1 MASPSDDALCGL
13 DKDAVRARLLPY
25 TRRAFALLPRL
36 DHPLILDAGCGTGVP
51 TLELARLGGGT
62 VVAVDSDMAA
72 LVALRGRAAREGMA
86 DAVPIVL
93 ASLHDVGFV
102 AGSFDV
108 VWCEGAVAPL
118 GFAVALRRWR
128 DWLRRGGFLVLHDE
142 KGSVAQRLQEIS
154 RADYE
159 LLAHFEV
166 AAEVWEREYR
176 DPLQQRI
183 LALRESYGGDSHV
196 LAALAGEERE
206 LEVFARDPAS
216 CASEF
221 FVMRKP

>member
-1 MASPSDDALCGL
+1 MANTASDALSGL
-13 DKDAVRARLLPY
+13 DKDGVRARFLPY
-25 TRRAFALLPRL
+25 TRRAFALLPLVDR
-36 DHPLILDAGCGTGVP
+36 PLILDAGCGTGVP

-62 VVAVDSDMAA
+62 VVALDSDMAA
-72 LVALRGRAAREGMA
+72 LVALRRRAAREGVTG
-86 DAVPIVL
+86 AVPIVL
-93 ASLHDVGFV
+93 ASLHDVDFL

-108 VWCEGAVAPL
+108 VWCEGAVTPL

-128 DWLRRGGFLVLHDE
+128 GWLRRGGFLVLHDE
-142 KGSVAQRLQEIS
+142 KGSVAQKLEEIS
-154 RADYE
+154 AAGFE

-176 DPLQQRI
+176 DPLEQRI
-183 LALRESYGGDSHV
+183 RALRESCGGDSRV
-196 LAALAGEERE
+196 LAALAAEEQE